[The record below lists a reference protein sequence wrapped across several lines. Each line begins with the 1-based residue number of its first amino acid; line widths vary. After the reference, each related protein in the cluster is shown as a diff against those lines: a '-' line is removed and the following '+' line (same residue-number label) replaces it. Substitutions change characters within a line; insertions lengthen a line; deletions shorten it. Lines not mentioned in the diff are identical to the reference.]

1 MPDTAAVR
9 KCAGAVA
16 AVDTTGRVVVAVG
29 AAADSVERFAARGAT
44 AAGAAAVAVA
54 ETTSLGD
61 PLLAIAEV
69 EGTEPAAAGVDAGVF
84 DEIDC
89 CAPGVFGFG
98 CGLGDLFLLRGAL
111 PVFVSSAAAGAVSL
125 SAGVAEV
132 PPV

>member
-16 AVDTTGRVVVAVG
+16 AVDTTGRVVVTAG
-29 AAADSVERFAARGAT
+29 ADADSVERFAARGAT
-44 AAGAAAVAVA
+44 AAGAAAVA
-54 ETTSLGD
+54 ETTALGD
-61 PLLAIAEV
+61 PLLAVDDV
-69 EGTEPAAAGVDAGVF
+69 EGTEPAAGVDAGVF
-84 DEIDC
+84 DEIAC
-89 CAPGVFGFG
+89 CAPGLFGFG